1 MKKIQFVTIVFFLI
15 FLSNVTS
22 SWSIN
27 EDNVVSSAEKVVSR
41 WEELLS
47 QDINVLC
54 HHRGNAV
61 WYVEVV
67 HLVPGSMSFDVEKT
81 SSIVTPYRLIVN
93 FIINSKDNLYSP
105 NANGED
111 KIGFKNK
118 EDAFKH
124 MKENDFRIF
133 PPGIS
138 TPEIELEMQSDS
150 HELRC
155 YYAFQKG
162 SWVLK
167 HGNDKFVDNIGKC
180 MFENENFH
188 YFIDLFEIPVK

>member
-1 MKKIQFVTIVFFLI
+1 MKKIQFIIIVFFLI

-22 SWSIN
+22 NWATN

-41 WEELLS
+41 WQEILS
-47 QDINVLC
+47 QDINLLC
-54 HHRGNAV
+54 YHRGKAV

-67 HLVPGSMSFDVEKT
+67 HLIPGSMSFDVENM
-81 SSIVTPYRLIVN
+81 SSIVIPYRLTLSFMID
-93 FIINSKDNLYSP
+93 SKKNWYSP
-105 NANGED
+105 NANSED
-111 KIGFKNK
+111 KFGFKNK
-118 EDAFKH
+118 GDAFKH

-133 PPGIS
+133 PPGVS
-138 TPEIELEMQSDS
+138 TPEIELEMQSNP

-167 HGNDKFVDNIGKC
+167 HGNDTFDSNLGQCLFID
-180 MFENENFH
+180 ENFH
-188 YFIDLFEIPVK
+188 YFIDIFEIPVE